1 MGRIWVLAE
10 EAWRGTPVLR
20 KLAQLPDDIGDD
32 VADQIF
38 DAIVGGGSYEKV
50 FLVEVKKEG

>member
-1 MGRIWVLAE
+1 MGKMWVLAE
-10 EAWRGTPVLR
+10 EEWRGTPVLR
-20 KLAQLPDDIGDD
+20 KLAQLPDDLG
-32 VADQIF
+32 ADMANQIF